1 MVGIAPAPFNKIAL
15 SLGLDFAQQQWL
27 EANCEQKND
36 LYQFLNAHLDEDG
49 DWREDA
55 KDFAREAVDSWM
67 DGAEVDFEEKIIYDE
82 ELLDCQKTV
91 LEALKE
97 TPESR
102 ISEILNDFSGE
113 GPESRNYDWKV
124 TTGNLGVTKEN
135 ARTEYGDNLAIT
147 TVNIDRMASATDI
160 KLAAT
165 FIHESIDAWLGFYF
179 NQEEPKNIY
188 DEYVEYYNAYINKEA
203 SANNMGH
210 NAMADVFR
218 NRIKN
223 AIKAYGESK
232 GYVIND
238 SVYEALAWGGL
249 TEIGDGLVH
258 PKFLEYVPNANTRSQ
273 ILNILNAE
281 RHNQLGFGNAV
292 PKGQQACN

>member
-1 MVGIAPAPFNKIAL
+1 M
-15 SLGLDFAQQQWL
+15 
-27 EANCEQKND
+27 
-36 LYQFLNAHLDEDG
+36 
-49 DWREDA
+49 DA
-55 KDFAREAVDSWM
+55 WM
-67 DGAEVDFEEKIIYDE
+67 NGAEVDFEEKIIYDE
-82 ELLDCQKTV
+82 ELLECQKTI
-91 LEALKE
+91 LEALKD

-113 GPESRNYDWKV
+113 GPDSRNYTWKV
-124 TTGNLGVTKEN
+124 TTGNLGFGEAN
-135 ARTEYGDNLAIT
+135 AITVNYGDLAVT
-147 TVNIDRMASATDI
+147 TINNNRMANATDI

-165 FIHESIDAWLGFYF
+165 FIHEAIHAWLGFYF
-179 NQEEPKNIY
+179 NQEEPNNIY

-203 SANNMGH
+203 NANNMGH

-223 AIKAYGESK
+223 AIQAYGESK

-249 TEIGDGLVH
+249 TDMKIIQNNVESTITH

-292 PKGQQACN
+292 PQGQQSCN